1 MNNEYEYIGYAGA
14 FFISINLIPQIFH
27 IYKNKNAESISIISI
42 SLGIISSILMFTYG
56 IFINKIPIIISNIMI
71 GLFYFIIL
79 FLKYLYGNYD
89 ELPISI

>member
-27 IYKNKNAESISIISI
+27 IYKNKNAESISILSI

-79 FLKYLYGNYD
+79 FLKYLYGSCD